1 MEKLDPS
8 PLPQKSKI
16 RKMRVFALR
25 TASSLIL
32 GGLGLVVPFYS
43 VQDCNLGQSKWKIQN
58 RPPPHHPPKS
68 KMGKWRVF
76 ALREALS
83 LIGGRGDGCL
93 LFHFILSKIVA
104 PHTCVQDYLRQ
115 FAGKGEPINVQCRPF
130 CLLCPFS
137 SFVLPL
143 HLNFLYWALI
153 RLHSVL

>member
-58 RPPPHHPPKS
+58 RPPPPPPQNQRW
-68 KMGKWRVF
+68 GNGAFLPF
-76 ALREALS
+76 AR
-83 LIGGRGDGCL
+83 
-93 LFHFILSKIVA
+93 
-104 PHTCVQDYLRQ
+104 
-115 FAGKGEPINVQCRPF
+115 
-130 CLLCPFS
+130 
-137 SFVLPL
+137 
-143 HLNFLYWALI
+143 LYP
-153 RLHSVL
+153 

>member
-32 GGLGLVVPFYS
+32 GGLGLVAPFF
-43 VQDCNLGQSKWKIQN
+43 SKID
-58 RPPPHHPPKS
+58 PPPHPPKS

-115 FAGKGEPINVQCRPF
+115 FAGKGEPVNVQCSPF
-130 CLLCPFS
+130 RLLCPFS

-143 HLNFLYWALI
+143 HLNFLCWALI
-153 RLHSVL
+153 RLHSIL

>member
-16 RKMRVFALR
+16 RKIRVFALR

-58 RPPPHHPPKS
+58 RPPPPPPPKIKDG
-68 KMGKWRVF
+68 KMARFCPSRGFILDWG
-76 ALREALS
+76 E
-83 LIGGRGDGCL
+83 GDGCL

-115 FAGKGEPINVQCRPF
+115 FAGKGEPVNVQCRPF
-130 CLLCPFS
+130 RLLCPFS

-143 HLNFLYWALI
+143 HLNFLCWALI
-153 RLHSVL
+153 RLHSIL